1 LLVDIASLSLREWEE
16 IPPVTRLTNG
26 MVVAALILLTD
37 SASLPKNPSRQ
48 TNKMLV
54 TECGASQL
62 LQA

>member
-26 MVVAALILLTD
+26 MVVAALILLMD

-48 TNKMLV
+48 TDKMLV
-54 TECGASQL
+54 TEC
-62 LQA
+62 

>member
-16 IPPVTRLTNG
+16 IPLVMRLTNG
-26 MVVAALILLTD
+26 MVVAALILLKD

-54 TECGASQL
+54 TEC
-62 LQA
+62 